1 MLVHHPKNRI
11 ISLSGDKFPELA
23 QYDIRVISRELIRTS
38 ERRQHLADGEESIG
52 ECRRIPVKVLSGDP
66 PECPYDRILWYRIP
80 GLTVHEYV
88 YSVSSRQRLEERVIP
103 DRNPILPRWPRSE
116 REYHQ
121 DGFCVIVHWRVA
133 HGVLRGKSA
142 QMATGT

>member
-11 ISLSGDKFPELA
+11 ISLSGYKLAELA
-23 QYDIRVISRELIRTS
+23 QYDVRVISRELIRAP
-38 ERRQHLADGEESIG
+38 ERRQHLDDGEESIG
-52 ECRRIPVKVLSGDP
+52 ECRRIPVEVLNGDP
-66 PECPYDRILWYRIP
+66 PECPYDRVLWYRIP

-116 REYHQ
+116 GEYHQ
-121 DGFCVIVHWRVA
+121 DGFCVVVHRLVG
-133 HGVLRGKSA
+133 HGA
-142 QMATGT
+142 